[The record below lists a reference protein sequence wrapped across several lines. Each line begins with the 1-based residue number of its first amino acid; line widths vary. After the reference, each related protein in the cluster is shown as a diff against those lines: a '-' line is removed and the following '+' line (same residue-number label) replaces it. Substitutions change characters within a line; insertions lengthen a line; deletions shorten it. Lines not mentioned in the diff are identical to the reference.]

1 MGPHS
6 DRSAIVTGG
15 AGFIGSHTVDA
26 LLAEGWRALVVD
38 DLSTGDANNVAAQAD
53 LEVVDI
59 SDRKA
64 LDRVIDAAKPAAI
77 FHLAAQSSVTR
88 SVADPERDCAVN
100 VHGTLNV
107 LDAATRHDASVVFSS
122 TGGALYGDRAPI
134 PTPEE
139 APPRPIS
146 PYGASK
152 WAGEAYVVTW
162 REATALPHSVCR
174 LGNVY
179 GPRQSPHGEAGVVA
193 IFTHHLW
200 SGKAPKLYGYG
211 KPTRDY
217 VHVHDVARA
226 LLAALGKGGTFNIS
240 TGVETDV
247 KQIFDRI
254 REVAG
259 TSLQPQLA
267 ELRPGELARSC
278 MDPARAHQEL
288 GWQATISLRE
298 GLQDTYRALVRHFE
312 ADNAMDARAVGASR
326 GSPRAAA
333 AHERGG

>member
-1 MGPHS
+1 VRQRS

-26 LLAEGWRALVVD
+26 LLAEGWRAVVVD
-38 DLSTGDANNVAAQAD
+38 DLSTGDAGNVPNPAD

-64 LDRVIDAAKPAAI
+64 LDRVIDRAKPSAI

-88 SVADPERDCAVN
+88 SVADPERDCEVN

-107 LDAATRHDASVVFSS
+107 LDAASRHEASVVFTS

-162 REATALPHSVCR
+162 REATGLLHSVCR

-193 IFTHHLW
+193 IFTHNLW
-200 SGKAPKLYGYG
+200 SGNAPLLYGYG

-217 VHVHDVARA
+217 VHVHDVAGA
-226 LLAALGKGGTFNIS
+226 LLAARGKGGTFNIS

-247 KQIFDRI
+247 TQIFDAI
-254 REVAG
+254 QEVAG
-259 TSLQPQLA
+259 TSLQPQLV

-278 MDPARAHQEL
+278 MDPARAREGL
-288 GWQATISLRE
+288 GWQARIGLRE
-298 GLQDTYRALVRHFE
+298 GVRDTYKALVQRFE
-312 ADNAMDARAVGASR
+312 VDGATNARAVGS
-326 GSPRAAA
+326 
-333 AHERGG
+333 